1 MKTILKQLSLA
12 VALMSILALGA
23 SAQHTLVSTTLSAAV
38 TNSATSITVA
48 ACAST
53 SCAVNSLVYVD
64 REAMRITAVSGTTL
78 TVTRGVDGTQATG
91 HTSGEIAWVDQAFY
105 FGLSPASSQNSS
117 ALPWGSCTS
126 ANEYVLPRVDT
137 ATGDIFRCTN
147 SEWAREINTGGLK
160 AKLDLHMLL
169 DTTSDDRAVRINQR
183 NYSTITSG
191 SSIGFTSKPAQN
203 VTTTGSVIGG
213 EISPRIN
220 NTFTAANIIG
230 LHVDAYVRGTT
241 ARTISGDVRGQ
252 QIELITD
259 DAGTNTISGDVVG
272 LRFRA
277 AFSATTITGHMVP
290 IKIEAAEA
298 QTNSQ
303 AYDAVLKI
311 TGAQTDAWGS
321 DTGSGDTEGGYLAV
335 LTDFDGNG
343 TFTKM
348 YVVLYSD
355 AP

>member
-105 FGLSPASSQNSS
+105 FSPTSSQNSS

-126 ANEYVLPRVDT
+126 ASEYVLPRIAT
-137 ATGDIFRCTN
+137 ATGDIYRCTN

-183 NYSTITSG
+183 NYRTITSG
-191 SSIGFTSKPAQN
+191 SSNGFTSKPAQN
-203 VTTTGSVIGG
+203 VTTRS
-213 EISPRIN
+213 E
-220 NTFTAANIIG
+220 
-230 LHVDAYVRGTT
+230 
-241 ARTISGDVRGQ
+241 
-252 QIELITD
+252 
-259 DAGTNTISGDVVG
+259 
-272 LRFRA
+272 
-277 AFSATTITGHMVP
+277 
-290 IKIEAAEA
+290 
-298 QTNSQ
+298 
-303 AYDAVLKI
+303 
-311 TGAQTDAWGS
+311 
-321 DTGSGDTEGGYLAV
+321 
-335 LTDFDGNG
+335 
-343 TFTKM
+343 
-348 YVVLYSD
+348 
-355 AP
+355 